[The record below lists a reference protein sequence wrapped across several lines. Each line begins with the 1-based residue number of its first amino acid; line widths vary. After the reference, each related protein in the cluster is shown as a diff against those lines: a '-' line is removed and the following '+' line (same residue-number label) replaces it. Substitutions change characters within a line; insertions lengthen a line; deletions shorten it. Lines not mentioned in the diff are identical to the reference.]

1 MIVDSGRHRLQPG
14 VGLLVSPLR
23 LHHYDSA
30 PRRGLCWLFFTFELP
45 PPDLSPRRASPDSRR
60 QRSALCPLLSHF
72 GQTKGPRVSAARRSA
87 RWLLSCLSSWAS
99 LLTKIKTWIEDGEE
113 AGLVLGALSRHV
125 GLSESRLRTWFRQ
138 QFGLSLGRYILETR
152 CRQAAQRLKIEGLGV
167 AEVATDLGFSSA
179 FSFSRTFKSVLGV
192 SPSRFAKTT

>member
-1 MIVDSGRHRLQPG
+1 MSTVLKSRSSPALNFRSPGTVAKKIVVPPGLLQRGTPWPLGGSRQHPRLPPPFFGGIARRHVLPHYHNRWVLIVPIKGSGTVIVDSGRHRLQPG

-45 PPDLSPRRASPDSRR
+45 PAPDLSPRRASPDSRR

-99 LLTKIKTWIEDGEE
+99 LLTKIKT
-113 AGLVLGALSRHV
+113 
-125 GLSESRLRTWFRQ
+125 
-138 QFGLSLGRYILETR
+138 
-152 CRQAAQRLKIEGLGV
+152 
-167 AEVATDLGFSSA
+167 
-179 FSFSRTFKSVLGV
+179 
-192 SPSRFAKTT
+192 